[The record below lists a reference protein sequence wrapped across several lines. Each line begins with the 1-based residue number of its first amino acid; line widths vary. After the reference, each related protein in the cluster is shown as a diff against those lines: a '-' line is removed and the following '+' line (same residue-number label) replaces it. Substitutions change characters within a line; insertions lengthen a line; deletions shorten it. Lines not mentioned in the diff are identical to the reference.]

1 MERMKTQNPKKRIR
15 ITPNQPLRKK
25 MKKIVSKENIKKKK
39 KKKLK
44 MERPGEICLT
54 ENEKEMKIEKEL
66 KKEKKALK
74 LIPMELAI
82 L

>member
-1 MERMKTQNPKKRIR
+1 MKTQKPKKRIR

-44 MERPGEICLT
+44 MERPGQKCLT

-66 KKEKKALK
+66 KKEKKA
-74 LIPMELAI
+74 
-82 L
+82 